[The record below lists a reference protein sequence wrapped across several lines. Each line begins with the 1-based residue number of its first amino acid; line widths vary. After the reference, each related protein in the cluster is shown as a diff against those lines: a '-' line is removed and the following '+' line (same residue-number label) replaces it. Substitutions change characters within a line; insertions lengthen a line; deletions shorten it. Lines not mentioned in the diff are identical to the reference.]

1 MLEGVDLMRALT
13 FKGFLTQYVKE
24 LSQTNSL
31 NLKTLAREAEE
42 GNYRL
47 TAPLVLYALV
57 TQKEASLYRALGSS
71 ATADEIRR
79 DMQAFFGTN
88 VEQRLLSG
96 KVPRDYTKVWE
107 AFLVA
112 KNAPERDQELK
123 DAIRKKVL
131 QLMQACNCTNYRI
144 YTDLKLNP
152 GNVNSWLKNGDS
164 SKVSCRNA
172 ERILNYV
179 MQHLL

>member
-42 GNYRL
+42 GNFRL

-96 KVPRDYTKVWE
+96 KAPRDYTKVWE

-131 QLMQACNCTNYRI
+131 QLMQARNCTNYRI

-152 GNVNSWLKNGDS
+152 GNVNSWLKNGES

-179 MQHLL
+179 MQYLL